1 MSTETIIYKKH
12 KINIVQD
19 VEPGN
24 PCTEWE
30 QMGVVWC
37 EHPRYSLG
45 HDKAMQTLINYCYQ
59 YDAAF
64 MALCDSREVE
74 KQDVVKSLQKLKCV
88 LIPLYLMDHSGL
100 SISTSVFSCPWD
112 SGGIGLIVATPQKI
126 RECYG
131 IKNVTKRRR
140 AQAVESLND
149 QVKEYD
155 NYLTGNVYAFDIVD
169 ESGDVIDL
177 CCGFYGYDHKKSG
190 LLETAKAEIDRLDRQ
205 LELEFAT

>member
-1 MSTETIIYKKH
+1 MSTETVIYRNH

-19 VEPGN
+19 VEPDN
-24 PCTEWE
+24 PCEAWE
-30 QMGVVWC
+30 QMGVMWC

-45 HDKAMQTLINYCYQ
+45 HDKAHGILLSYCFEH
-59 YDAAF
+59 DPSF
-64 MALCDSREVE
+64 KRLCYRRKAG
-74 KQDVVKSLQKLKCV
+74 KQDIIKSLTKLKCV
-88 LIPLYLMDHSGL
+88 LIPLYLLDHSGL
-100 SISTSVFSCPWD
+100 SISTSAFSCPWD

-140 AQAVESLND
+140 AQAVESLNS

-155 NYLTGNVYAFDIVD
+155 DYLTGNVYAFDIVD
-169 ESGDVIDL
+169 ESGDVIDS

-190 LLETAKAEIDRLDRQ
+190 LLETAKAEIDHLDRQ
-205 LELEFAT
+205 MVLEFAA